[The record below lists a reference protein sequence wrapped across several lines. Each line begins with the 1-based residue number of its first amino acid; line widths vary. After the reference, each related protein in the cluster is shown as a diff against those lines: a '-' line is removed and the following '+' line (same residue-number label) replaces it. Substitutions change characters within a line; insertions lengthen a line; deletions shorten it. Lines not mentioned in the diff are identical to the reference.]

1 MSKVKIFTDSASD
14 LPVGYEDQYGIGM
27 FHFPINVDGKEY
39 LERVDFTPD
48 EWYQVLESQEK
59 LPTHA
64 QITPFQFEEAFTQA
78 VQEGYTDLIYV
89 SINAAGSATH
99 QNAQGA
105 AKTVM
110 EAHPEVSITVIDS
123 GTYTYAYGYGV
134 VEAAK
139 MAQRGETPQNIVA
152 WLQDWM
158 SHCVALAAPY
168 TLAYAKKS
176 GRVSCAAAFVG
187 ELLGL
192 KPIILFANGEP
203 ETVAKVRG
211 EKAVIPYLVQ
221 ATKDS
226 IIPKTPY
233 SIVCGSEHSQQQAAL
248 LAKALEKELGYPC
261 EIKAPIGAA
270 ISINA
275 GPKVAAVIFRGRPR
289 H

>member
-14 LPVGYEDQYGIGM
+14 LPIGYEDQYGIGM

-48 EWYQVLESQEK
+48 EWYDILVRQEK
-59 LPTHA
+59 LPTHS
-64 QITPFQFEEAFTQA
+64 QITPFQFEEAFTKA
-78 VQEGYTDLIYV
+78 VEEGYTDLIYV
-89 SINAAGSATH
+89 SINAVGSATN

-110 EAHPEVSITVIDS
+110 EAHPEVHVTVIDS
-123 GTYTYAYGYGV
+123 GTYSYAYGYGV

-139 MAQRGETPQNIVA
+139 MAQREESPQNIVA

-192 KPIILFANGEP
+192 KPMILFGNGEP
-203 ETVAKVRG
+203 QTVAKVRG
-211 EKAVIPYLVQ
+211 EKAIIPYLVQ
-221 ATKDS
+221 TTKDTM
-226 IIPKTPY
+226 IPKTPY
-233 SIVCGSEHSQQQAAL
+233 SVICGAQRSQEQAAV
-248 LAKALEKELGYPC
+248 LAKALEKELGYPPV
-261 EIKAPIGAA
+261 ETAKIGACV
-270 ISINA
+270 SINI
-275 GPKVAAVIFRGRPR
+275 GPEVLAVGYKHR
-289 H
+289 

>member
-14 LPVGYEDQYGIGM
+14 LPVGAEDQYGIGM

-39 LERVDFTPD
+39 LERIDFTPD

-78 VQEGYTDLIYV
+78 AQDGYTHLIYV

-99 QNAQGA
+99 QNAQSA

-192 KPIILFANGEP
+192 KPIIIFANGEP
-203 ETVAKVRG
+203 ETIAKVRG
-211 EKAVIPYLVQ
+211 EKAVIPYLVKECKN
-221 ATKDS
+221 T

-248 LAKALEKELGYPC
+248 LAKALEKELGYPPV
-261 EIKAPIGAA
+261 ETVHIGAC
-270 ISINA
+270 ISINI
-275 GPKVAAVIFRGRPR
+275 GPDVIAVCYK
-289 H
+289 HQ